1 MTSHDLDRC
10 SGTSVRQR
18 CITWAGLLLLIGLGG
33 CSMFDLVGPDLRL
46 TELRSEQPAQA
57 WLADNLL
64 VVKYQV
70 DKDQTYTAAQ
80 WVGGQLPKI
89 QFDHRYSRMEFLGEQ
104 WPESLAAPASMQ
116 PVQIVN
122 SSIWAQLLTQLVDE
136 LVPQTPDQA
145 IVLLIRN
152 NKRVV
157 YRRQDGSLGQ
167 WNFGEQ
173 PQSVSIVNSFD
184 EDGFLVTIAS
194 KLERIATDA
203 GLGGRQLLFM
213 TNTLSRTSADLL
225 LLDRDRLELIA
236 ISMPIGD
243 ENTASRS
250 LVGLSLDSLNSI
262 IVRSHLLAF
271 IKNPVTSVARL
282 LNVAIATTYTLVN
295 LMEGGKGSDLPEV
308 GSKPPMNMEIWEA
321 TLDELVKYQP
331 IPAKLTLLI
340 DGKAFFS
347 DLLHQFNLARNRID
361 IRVYIFDTDDYA
373 VSIADQ
379 LKALSSRIRIKVL
392 VDDLGTLIAGAL
404 PPSSDMPADFIPPTS
419 MISYLKKDSEIRVR
433 RTPNTW
439 LTSDHTKTLIIDNE
453 IAYLGGMNLGRE
465 YRYEWHDLMVR
476 LEGPFVEHLRGDFS
490 RAWGHAGFG
499 GDLDYL
505 WRTIRY
511 ARQIRATPEPGQIMV
526 RPLYTGTGELE
537 IFTVQR
543 EAIRRAR
550 NYIYIQ
556 NAYLSDNV
564 ILQEL
569 IDARKRGVDVRVIIP
584 GDNDSGIMAASNAV
598 TANVLI
604 AHGVR
609 VYQYPFMSHVKA
621 AIYDGWA
628 CLGSAN
634 FDKLS
639 LYVNQEM
646 NIGFSDPD
654 TVNALKRDLFEKDF
668 ALSTE
673 VTEPIRAEWSD
684 YLSEILANQL

>member
-1 MTSHDLDRC
+1 MRRRWRFHHRPC
-10 SGTSVRQR
+10 
-18 CITWAGLLLLIGLGG
+18 WLLLLLLVLAG
-33 CSMFDLVGPDLRL
+33 CSSMNMIGPDVRL
-46 TELRSEQPAQA
+46 TALRTEQPVNA

-64 VVKYQV
+64 IVHYQV

-80 WVGGQLPKI
+80 WVGGELPKI
-89 QFDHRYSRMEFLGEQ
+89 RFDHQYSRMEFLGDQ
-104 WPESLAAPASMQ
+104 WPDVLVGTNEVQ
-116 PVQIVN
+116 PVQVVS
-122 SSIWAQLLTQLVDE
+122 SSIWQLLLTQLVDE

-152 NKRVV
+152 NKRVI
-157 YRRQDGSLGQ
+157 YRLEDGSLGQ
-167 WNFGEQ
+167 WVFGEQ
-173 PQSVSIVNSFD
+173 PQNLVIVNSFD
-184 EDGFLVTIAS
+184 EDGFLENIA
-194 KLERIATDA
+194 KQLERIATEA
-203 GLGGRQLLFM
+203 GLTGRQLLFM
-213 TNTLSRTSADLL
+213 TNTLSRTSADLI
-225 LLDRDRLELIA
+225 LLDRDRLELVA

-262 IVRSHLLAF
+262 VVRSHLLAF

-282 LNVAIATTYTLVN
+282 LNFAITTTFTLIN
-295 LMEGGKGSDLPEV
+295 PMEDGRASDLPEA
-308 GSKPPMNMEIWEA
+308 GTKPPMNLEIWEA
-321 TLDELVKYQP
+321 TLDELVKYEP
-331 IPAKLTLLI
+331 IPAKLTFLI
-340 DGKAFFS
+340 DGNAYFS

-361 IRVYIFDTDDYA
+361 IRVYIFDNDDYA
-373 VSIADQ
+373 VAIADQ
-379 LKALSSRIRIKVL
+379 LKALSSRVKIKVL

-404 PPSSDMPADFIPPTS
+404 PPGSDMPADFVPPASIT
-419 MISYLKKDSEIRVR
+419 SYLKEDSDIRVR
-433 RTPNTW
+433 RTANTW

-476 LEGPFVEHLRGDFS
+476 LEGPFVDHLRGDFS

-511 ARQIRATPEPGQIMV
+511 GRQIHAQPEPGQIMV

-537 IFTVQR
+537 IFRVQR

-609 VYQYPFMSHVKA
+609 VYKYPFMSHVKA

-646 NIGFSDPD
+646 NIGFSDPA

-668 ALSTE
+668 ELSTE

-684 YLSEILANQL
+684 YLAEIFANQL